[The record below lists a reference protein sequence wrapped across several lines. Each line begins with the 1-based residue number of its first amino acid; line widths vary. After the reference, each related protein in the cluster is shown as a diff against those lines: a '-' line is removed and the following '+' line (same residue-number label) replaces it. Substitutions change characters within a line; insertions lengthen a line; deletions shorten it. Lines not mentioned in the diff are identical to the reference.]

1 MTACLGTLLARSLSC
16 FVDLAAGGDVRF
28 AAMIDQTISH
38 YRVVEKLGGGGMGV
52 VYKAEDVKLHR
63 FVALKFLPD
72 AVAKDPQALARF
84 QREAQA
90 ASALNHP
97 NICTIH
103 EIDEDHGQA
112 FIAMEY
118 LDGVTLKHKISGRP
132 MEMEEI
138 LSLAIEIADALD
150 AAHAQGIVHRDIK
163 PANLF
168 VTRRG
173 HAKIL
178 DFGLAK
184 VSAGAVSSS
193 GIASANT
200 QTHTVDEQHLTS
212 PGTTVGTVSYMSPEQ
227 VRAKELDGRTDLF
240 SFGAVLYE
248 MATGALPF
256 RGESSAMICEA
267 IVNRAPVPVV
277 RLNPDVPAKLEEI
290 ISKAL
295 EKDRDL
301 RYQSASE
308 MRADLKRVRRDTSS
322 ERMQVEVGSG
332 AVAAAAESGKLS
344 SAPSAVAAVEAP
356 AVKAGRG
363 KIVIAAAALV
373 VVIAALAG
381 YKLLTRPHALNLEN
395 MQITKLTDSGKAALV
410 AISPD
415 GRYVVYVL
423 RDGEQQ
429 GLWMRHVATKSDVQ
443 VLAPDIVDFK
453 GVTFSPDGNFIYY
466 VRSDKTTQN
475 YSYLYQMP
483 VLGGNP
489 RQLIKDIDSP
499 VSFSPDGSQLAFMR
513 GLPDNEAM
521 ELRIAA
527 PDGTN
532 ERLLARL
539 PIWPVYI
546 WGASWSPD
554 GKTMAVSGLQSGK
567 EVVWVLDTIQV
578 SDGKVMTL
586 YTDPNFLGRPVW
598 LPDDNSILLPIG
610 VAKEN
615 RTQLWQIS
623 YPKGEMR
630 RFTHDLSNYGERL
643 DITHDGKTLAA
654 LDEAQV
660 SNIWMAPGGK
670 AAQATQITS
679 GAAPDM
685 FVRIGP
691 GGKLLVR
698 SRESELDLINVDGS
712 QRTAV
717 MPQARNYGSMS
728 ACGDRYIVFDS
739 YSGTKSELWRTDADG
754 SNPTRLVDE
763 GVGSEECSPD
773 GKWILYD
780 INSTAGTKLVRIPVE
795 GGTPTE
801 IAEAPGGGGNGR
813 ISPDGKFIAYDV
825 QEGSPVPQQ
834 KYVVMPAEGG
844 SRIHEFMHPSGASPP
859 HWSPDGKALQ
869 YALTRKGATN
879 VWEQAIAGGGPHQ
892 VTDFGSGRIF
902 SFTWSRDG
910 KTLFVARGN
919 ETRDVVLISNFR

>member
-1 MTACLGTLLARSLSC
+1 
-16 FVDLAAGGDVRF
+16 
-28 AAMIDQTISH
+28 MIDQTISH
-38 YRVVEKLGGGGMGV
+38 YRIVEKLGGGGMGV
-52 VYKAEDVKLHR
+52 VYKAEDLKLHR

-72 AVAKDPQALARF
+72 EVAKDPQALARF

-112 FIAMEY
+112 FIAMEF
-118 LDGVTLKHKISGRP
+118 LDGVTLKHKIAGRP
-132 MEMEEI
+132 METEEI

-150 AAHAQGIVHRDIK
+150 AAHTQGIVHRDIK

-168 VTRRG
+168 ATRRG

-184 VSAGAVSSS
+184 VAASGASTEI
-193 GIASANT
+193 GSANT

-212 PGTTVGTVSYMSPEQ
+212 PGTTVGTVAYMSPEQ

-248 MATGALPF
+248 MTTGALPF

-290 ISKAL
+290 INKAL

-301 RYQSASE
+301 RYQSAAE

-322 ERMQVEVGSG
+322 ERMQVEAGSG
-332 AVAAAAESGKLS
+332 TVAAAADSGKLS
-344 SAPSAVAAVEAP
+344 SSRLAAAPVQSPP
-356 AVKAGRG
+356 ARKGLG
-363 KIVIAAAALV
+363 KIVIAAIALIV
-373 VVIAALAG
+373 LLGAFIG
-381 YKLLTRPHALNLEN
+381 YKLLSRPRALNLEN

-423 RDGEQQ
+423 REGEQQ
-429 GLWMRHVATKSDVQ
+429 SLWMRHVATKSDVQ

-466 VRSDKTTQN
+466 VRSDKTTEN

-483 VLGGNP
+483 VLGGNA

-499 VSFSPDGSQLAFMR
+499 VGFSPDGSQLVFMR
-513 GLPDNEAM
+513 GLPDAEAT
-521 ELRIAA
+521 ELRIASA
-527 PDGTN
+527 DGSN
-532 ERLLARL
+532 DRLLARL
-539 PIWPVYI
+539 PIYPVYI

-554 GKTMAVSGLQSGK
+554 GKTIAVSGLQSGK
-567 EVVWVLDTIQV
+567 EVKWVLDLIRLADASV
-578 SDGKVMTL
+578 STL
-586 YTDPNFLGRPVW
+586 YSNTYVLGRPVW
-598 LPDDNSILLPIG
+598 LPDGDSLLLAVG
-610 VAKEN
+610 VPKEN
-615 RTQLWQIS
+615 RMQLWQIS
-623 YPKGEMR
+623 SSKGEPR
-630 RFTHDLSNYGERL
+630 RFTNDLSNYGERL
-643 DITHDGKTLAA
+643 DITRDGKTLAA
-654 LDEAQV
+654 LDYTQI
-660 SNIWMAPGGK
+660 SNIWMVPGGK

-679 GAAPDM
+679 GAVPDT
-685 FVRIGP
+685 FVRPGP
-691 GGKLLVR
+691 PGKLLVR
-698 SRESELDLINVDGS
+698 SRESEVDLINLDGS
-712 QRTAV
+712 QRTVV
-717 MPQARNYGSMS
+717 MPQARNYGGMA
-728 ACGDRYIVFDS
+728 ACGDRYIILGS
-739 YSGTKSELWRTDADG
+739 YSGTKSEIWRTDADG

-763 GVGSEECSPD
+763 NVSSEDCSPD
-773 GKWILYD
+773 GKWIVYD
-780 INSTAGTKLVRIPVE
+780 VSTAAGTKLFRMPIE

-801 IAEAPGGGGNGR
+801 IANAPGGGGLPR
-813 ISPDGKFIAYDV
+813 ISPDGKFIAYQV

-834 KYVVMPAEGG
+834 KYVVIPAEGG
-844 SRIHEFMHPSGASPP
+844 PRVHEFHQLSGTSPA
-859 HWSPDGKALQ
+859 HWSPDGKGLQ

-879 VWEQAIAGGGPHQ
+879 LWEQPLAGGEPRQ
-892 VTDFGSGRIF
+892 VTDFASGLIF
-902 SFTWSRDG
+902 SFAWSGDG
-910 KTLFVARGN
+910 KSLFIAKGN